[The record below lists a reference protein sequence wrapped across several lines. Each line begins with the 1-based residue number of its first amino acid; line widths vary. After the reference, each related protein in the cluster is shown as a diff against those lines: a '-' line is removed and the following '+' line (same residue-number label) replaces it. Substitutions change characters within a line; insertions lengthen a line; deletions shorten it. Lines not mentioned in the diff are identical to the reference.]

1 MKNVTILA
9 RSLEATLYWLKL
21 LNVIQIKN
29 IPNSFIIGGKIQRRY
44 PCPFCWMKWGT
55 SMITALKLP
64 AGPGWLLNEGPT
76 LASCE
81 LGVLQIP
88 SRLAHW
94 SDDEKKYFLKWNMSF
109 NFWYLNVTIIH
120 ISDAVIS
127 PTLQHLLRN
136 FLTISEG
143 IIRMRVLLF
152 Q

>member
-94 SDDEKKYFLKWNMSF
+94 SDMMENIRFPPFFPKIISCWLLAIESEVPTHQQIIYFLKN
-109 NFWYLNVTIIH
+109 H
-120 ISDAVIS
+120 ILI
-127 PTLQHLLRN
+127 
-136 FLTISEG
+136 G
-143 IIRMRVLLF
+143 F
-152 Q
+152 QNW